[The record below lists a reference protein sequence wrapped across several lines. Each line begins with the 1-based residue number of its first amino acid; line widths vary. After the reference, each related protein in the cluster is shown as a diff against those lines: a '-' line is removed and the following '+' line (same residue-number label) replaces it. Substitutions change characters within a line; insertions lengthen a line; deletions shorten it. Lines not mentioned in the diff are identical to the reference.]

1 MSCFKPRQN
10 AMGAVF
16 HGNVVALT
24 LQTTCS
30 QMKNGVIGIEAMLL
44 EAVFSSSYHL
54 LFYTKEKVG
63 VRNVNCAP
71 HNGSL
76 SKS

>member
-1 MSCFKPRQN
+1 
-10 AMGAVF
+10 
-16 HGNVVALT
+16 
-24 LQTTCS
+24 
-30 QMKNGVIGIEAMLL
+30 MKNSVIGIEAMLL

-63 VRNVNCAP
+63 VRSVNCAP